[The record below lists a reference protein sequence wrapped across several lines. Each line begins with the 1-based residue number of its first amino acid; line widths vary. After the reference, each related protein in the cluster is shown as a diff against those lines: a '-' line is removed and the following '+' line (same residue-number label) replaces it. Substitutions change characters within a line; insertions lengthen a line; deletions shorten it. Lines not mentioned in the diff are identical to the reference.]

1 MTPSGIHVARFE
13 QRLDGAPEDVFPFFA
28 DARNLEAIT
37 PPLLQFRLLTP
48 DPITII
54 PWLPLS
60 LLLVGVPVVAALLSA
75 VAIRRAPAMT
85 RRAD

>member
-1 MTPSGIHVARFE
+1 VTY
-13 QRLDGAPEDVFPFFA
+13 
-28 DARNLEAIT
+28 
-37 PPLLQFRLLTP
+37 PLTGFSYDQETGRELTP

-60 LLLVGVPVVAALLSA
+60 LLLVGVPLVAALLSA